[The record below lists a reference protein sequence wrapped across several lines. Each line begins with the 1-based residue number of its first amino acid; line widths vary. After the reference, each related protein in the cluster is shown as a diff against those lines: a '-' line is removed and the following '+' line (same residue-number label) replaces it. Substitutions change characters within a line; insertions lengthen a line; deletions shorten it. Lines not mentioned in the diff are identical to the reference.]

1 MEREEAVA
9 RKVRELQ
16 RPKGPSPAKCEDCG
30 DDISPARQIAAPGCR
45 VCVPCGEALDLRT
58 KGVRR
63 V

>member
-1 MEREEAVA
+1 MESEEALV
-9 RKVRELQ
+9 RKYRDLQ
-16 RPKGPSPAKCEDCG
+16 APKGPSLAKCEDCG

-45 VCVPCGEALDLRT
+45 VCVPCGEALDLRA